1 MVCFSLS
8 CIKVHR
14 VDLVI
19 LAIAFNLI
27 IVELTVFVMRA
38 MFGNVGSWS
47 DPSIVRIPD
56 IQIPLIKDIPF
67 IGSIL
72 SGYNIIVYFSWLAT
86 IVMFVVFYKM
96 RAGRHLRVLS
106 EKTRAR
112 LRRWVL
118 MPFSCKPSRL

>member
-1 MVCFSLS
+1 MCWAFVGILAAFYLGNSTLDFVAM
-8 CIKVHR
+8 IAGGLLGLLFAFLYHKYR

-56 IQIPLIKDIPF
+56 IQIPLIRYPLPWTDTQRI
-67 IGSIL
+67 
-72 SGYNIIVYFSWLAT
+72 
-86 IVMFVVFYKM
+86 
-96 RAGRHLRVLS
+96 
-106 EKTRAR
+106 
-112 LRRWVL
+112 
-118 MPFSCKPSRL
+118 